1 MYPWTVLQ
9 QKAKVETGAFRILVV
24 DDEPAIRDFMAI
36 AFADE
41 GYHVQKAGT
50 AEEALALLAQA
61 PVDTV
66 FTDIRMPGMNGVEL
80 LRRIRSTWTEIEVVI
95 MTSDATVDT
104 AIAAIREGA
113 YDYLLKPVDDVQIL
127 CALARRVKDK
137 RDLIE
142 ELKRKNVALTRL
154 AAEMAA
160 LQDWSRRLALSLD
173 AEILHKT
180 AVDGLSALSGGR
192 VSALYTLPDAR
203 SRFVLTSVTA
213 APEGLAS
220 SELPFG
226 TADVPGGRA
235 AFAGLA
241 DWSPLR
247 SELAL
252 RHGAEPSAVHPLV
265 VGGEPYGF
273 LATFAASDATAIRA
287 RGEAAGGTIAQF
299 VAAVSTALGNALLYR
314 AVAEATLRDGL
325 TGLYNHR
332 YFQERLVAEIA
343 RAERGGKPVT
353 LLFFDIDHFKK
364 LNDTHGHPVGDRVL
378 IGFAE
383 ILRNSSRVSDA
394 GFKLRSSD
402 IAARYGGEEFCLI
415 LPETTRDEAKQKAE
429 RLRLAVETFPFPGR
443 ESQPGGAV
451 TVSVGIAEFPRD
463 ATDAKSLVSAADI
476 ALYSA
481 KRSGRNKVME
491 ADTPKGTA

>member
-1 MYPWTVLQ
+1 MAAPST
-9 QKAKVETGAFRILVV
+9 AASTGGEFRILVV

-41 GYHVQKAGT
+41 GYHVEKAGT
-50 AEEALALLAQA
+50 AEEALEILQRT

-66 FTDIRMPGMNGVEL
+66 FSDIRMPGMNGVEL
-80 LRRIRSTWTEIEVVI
+80 LRRIRATYREIEVVI

-104 AIAAIREGA
+104 AIAALREGA

-142 ELKRKNVALTRL
+142 QLRSKNQALTRL

-192 VSALYTLPDAR
+192 VCAIYTVPEPRAK
-203 SRFVLTSVTA
+203 FVLTSVTA
-213 APEGLAS
+213 APEGLS
-220 SELPFG
+220 TSELPF
-226 TADVPGGRA
+226 TVADVPGGRA
-235 AFAGLA
+235 KYA
-241 DWSPLR
+241 DLSDWTALR
-247 SELAL
+247 AELAT
-252 RHGAEPSAVHPLV
+252 RHGAEPAAVHPLV

-273 LATFAASDATAIRA
+273 LAAFSGGGSH
-287 RGEAAGGTIAQF
+287 RGEAAAGTISQF
-299 VAAVSTALGNALLYR
+299 VAAIATALGNALLYR

-332 YFQERLVAEIA
+332 YFQERLTAEIA
-343 RAERGGKPVT
+343 RAERGGAPVS
-353 LLFFDIDHFKK
+353 LLFFDIDHFKS
-364 LNDTHGHPVGDRVL
+364 LNDRHGHPVGDRVL
-378 IGFAE
+378 TTFAE
-383 ILRNSSRVSDA
+383 ILRNSSRVSDV
-394 GFKLRSSD
+394 GYKLRSSD

-415 LPETTRDEAKQKAE
+415 LPETARSDAKQKAE

-443 ESQPGGAV
+443 ETQPGNAV
-451 TVSVGIAEFPRD
+451 TVSIGLAEYPRD
-463 ATDAKSLVSAADI
+463 ASDAKSLIEAADM
-476 ALYSA
+476 ALYTA
-481 KRSGRNKVME
+481 KRGGRNRVEE
-491 ADTPKGTA
+491 AETPKGTA